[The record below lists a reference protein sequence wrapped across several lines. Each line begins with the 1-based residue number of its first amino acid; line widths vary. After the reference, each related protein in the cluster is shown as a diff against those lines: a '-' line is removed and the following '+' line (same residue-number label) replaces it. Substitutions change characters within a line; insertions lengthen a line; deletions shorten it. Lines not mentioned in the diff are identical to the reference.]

1 MVAHINRNNILVG
14 LILGAA
20 SGASWPSM
28 PTLNWLMP
36 IVVLFLALFFIK
48 NAFFTKDRHC
58 TEDISVT
65 KNSYFIK
72 ERYFKTFSYLA
83 QGLLLGCFVVIIHGN
98 HYRHVTEI
106 LFSQGASVT
115 IQAKVI
121 SFVQPA
127 VHGQQM
133 LLSIQRIN
141 NVDLPIYARPTVK
154 TFFNLPKENQ
164 PQLGEV
170 WQFQIQVKPIVGQLN
185 DAGFDSEQYYVSTQ
199 WHGKAVIES
208 ESGFNFRIKTSYSWR
223 LWMHEKATSYL
234 NEFDSKAFI
243 VALAFGDR
251 GLISDQQWQ
260 QLRDS
265 GLSHLMAIS
274 GLHIGLA
281 MAIGWSAGRI
291 IKSLVCSVM
300 GSSSSSVFRF
310 IPLII
315 SFSVALFYAYLA
327 GFALPTQRALIM
339 GGLVLFMLASGIHW
353 SVWQILLYSL
363 CLILVS
369 QPMSILQA
377 SFWLS
382 FGAIVII
389 YLSLW
394 FYLSQH
400 KRAKFNWRQI
410 VIVQLGLFV
419 GLAFLSIAFFGGVSW
434 VSPLINLIAI
444 PWVSLVVVPVIFF
457 CLVMTAIFHGSWFFS
472 DSWLF
477 NDGWLAQIW
486 RLADFTLQPILWL
499 LQFVEGAWLTL
510 SSYWGVVSV
519 LVALAL
525 IAWRFRFYSTL
536 YIAVLIVLLWQLFPA
551 GPRPEWQVQVLDVG
565 QGLAVLIRKDQQS
578 VLYDTGMSWQGGS
591 IANSMI
597 VPLLHKSGEQQ
608 LSGLVISHTDLD
620 HAGGRTDIE
629 SALSP
634 QWKRSSE
641 YIDGYQACI
650 KGQTWQWQQLNFEVV
665 WPPKQVKRA
674 YNPHS
679 CVIRVSDG
687 QFNLLLTGDIDA
699 ISEIILIRDN
709 PLSDIDVMTVPHHG
723 SATSSFPSF
732 VESVKPKVA
741 IASLALNNQWGLPNQ
756 DVKKRYQDNA
766 IQWMDTAHGGQ
777 ITISIYTNGWLIE
790 QKRLNQYQPWYRQI
804 VRKGLE

>member
-1 MVAHINRNNILVG
+1 MVAHINRNYILIG
-14 LILGAA
+14 LMFGAA
-20 SGASWPSM
+20 SGALWPFM

-36 IVVLFLALFFIK
+36 IVVLFLVLFFIK
-48 NAFFTKDRHC
+48 NAFFIKDRHC
-58 TEDISVT
+58 IEDAFVT
-65 KNSYFIK
+65 PNSYFIK
-72 ERYFKTFSYLA
+72 ERYFKILSYLV
-83 QGLLLGCFVVIIHGN
+83 QGLLLGCFTVIVHGN
-98 HYRHVTEI
+98 HYRHVTET
-106 LFSQGASVT
+106 LFSQGTSVT
-115 IQAKVI
+115 TQAKVI

-141 NVDLPIYARPTVK
+141 NIDLPIYARPTVK
-154 TFFNLPKENQ
+154 TFFDRPEENQ

-170 WQFQIQVKPIVGQLN
+170 WQFQIQVKPITGQLN
-185 DAGFDSEQYYVSTQ
+185 DVGFDSEQYYVSNQ
-199 WHGKAVIES
+199 WHGKAVIEPKD
-208 ESGFNFRIKTSYSWR
+208 GLNFRIKISDSWR
-223 LWMHEKATSYL
+223 LWLHEKAIAYL
-234 NEFDSKAFI
+234 NKLDSKAFI
-243 VALAFGDR
+243 IALAFGDR
-251 GLISDQQWQ
+251 SLMSDQQWQ

-281 MAIGWSAGRI
+281 MAIGWNIGRI
-291 IKSLVCSVM
+291 IKSLLCHLTHSL
-300 GSSSSSVFRF
+300 SSIFRL
-310 IPLII
+310 IPLFI
-315 SFSVALFYAYLA
+315 SFTVALLYAYLA

-363 CLILVS
+363 CLILVC
-369 QPMSILQA
+369 QPMSVLQT

-400 KRAKFNWRQI
+400 KRIKFNWRQV
-410 VIVQLGLFV
+410 VIVQFGLFV
-419 GLAFLSIAFFGGVSW
+419 GLAFLSMTFFGGISW
-434 VSPLINLIAI
+434 VSPFVNLIAI

-457 CLVMTAIFHGSWFFS
+457 CLMMTAIFHGSWFLS
-472 DSWLF
+472 DSWLV
-477 NDGWLAQIW
+477 QIW
-486 RLADFTLQPILWL
+486 RLADYTLQPILWL

-510 SSYWGVVSV
+510 SSYWGIVSV
-519 LVALAL
+519 LIAFAL
-525 IAWRFRFYSTL
+525 IAWRFRIYSTL
-536 YIAVLIVLLWQLFPA
+536 YIFALIVTLWQLFPPR
-551 GPRPEWQVQVLDVG
+551 PRPEWQVQVLDVG

-591 IANSMI
+591 IANSII
-597 VPLLHKSGEQQ
+597 VPLLHNSGEQQ

-641 YIDGYQACI
+641 YINSYQACI
-650 KGQTWQWQQLNFEVV
+650 KGQKWQWQQLNFEVV

-679 CVIRVSDG
+679 CVVQVSDG
-687 QFNLLLTGDIDA
+687 QFDLLLTGDIDA
-699 ISEIILIRDN
+699 ISEIILMRDSH
-709 PLSDIDVMTVPHHG
+709 LSGIDVMTVPHHG

-732 VESVKPKVA
+732 VESLKPKVA
-741 IASLALNNQWGLPNQ
+741 IASLALNNQWGLPSQ
-756 DVKKRYQDNA
+756 SVKRRYQENG